1 MAIEAVYL
9 HPEDYDLEVASRQVD
24 DIPFW
29 LDLAQQERPR
39 RVLEVGCGTGRLTI
53 PLARAGAEQGF
64 EVVGLE
70 AEEPMLARA
79 RQLCQ
84 AEPPLVQQAL
94 TLVQGDV
101 RAMRLPCRFEL
112 IVMPYG
118 IAHHLIEV
126 DDQIAAL
133 RSARDH
139 MHPGGLLC
147 IDLGAPDMQFLAQA
161 QRGVPRH
168 VDLEAEAP
176 SGHRLTRT
184 VASTYTPTEQRVV
197 HAYRY
202 ESVKP
207 DGGRDAYPSDFTM
220 HVFFPREVELLCRHT
235 GFRIER
241 MLGFYSGEPCADR
254 SPLMIVLARAV

>member
-9 HPEDYDLEVASRQVD
+9 HPEDYDLEVASRHVD

-29 LDLAQQERPR
+29 IQLAERERPR
-39 RVLEVGCGTGRLTI
+39 RFLEVGAGTGRLSI
-53 PLARAGAEQGF
+53 PLARAAAKQGF

-70 AEEPMLARA
+70 AEEPMLVRA

-84 AEPPLVQQAL
+84 AEPLDVQQAL

-101 RAMRLPCRFEL
+101 RTMRLPWRFEL
-112 IVMPYG
+112 IALPYG
-118 IAHHLIEV
+118 IAHHLVEV

-133 RSARDH
+133 RSAREH
-139 MHPGGLLC
+139 LHPGGLLC
-147 IDLGAPDMQFLAQA
+147 VDLGAPDLQFLAQA
-161 QRGVPRH
+161 QQGVPRH
-168 VDLEAEAP
+168 VDMEAEAP

-184 VASTYTPTEQRVV
+184 VASTYTPAQQRAV

-202 ESVKP
+202 ESVRP
-207 DGGRDAYPSDFTM
+207 DGTKDAYPSDFTM
-220 HVFFPREVELLCRHT
+220 HVFFPRELELLCRHT

-241 MLGFYSGEPCADR
+241 MLGSYDGTPYANDS
-254 SPLMIVLARAV
+254 SLMIVLARAV

>member
-1 MAIEAVYL
+1 MAVEAVYL
-9 HPEDYDLEVASRQVD
+9 HPEDYDLEVASRRVD

-29 LDLAQQERPR
+29 LDLAQKERPR
-39 RVLEVGCGTGRLTI
+39 RFLEVGSGTGRLSI
-53 PLARAGAEQGF
+53 PLARAAAKQGF

-70 AEEPMLARA
+70 AEELMLARA

-84 AEPPLVQQAL
+84 AEPSPAQQAL

-101 RAMRLPCRFEL
+101 RTMRLPWHFEL
-112 IVMPYG
+112 IALPYG

-133 RSARDH
+133 RSAREH
-139 MHPGGLLC
+139 LHPGGLLC

-161 QRGVPRH
+161 QQGVPRH
-168 VDLEAEAP
+168 VDLDAEAP

-184 VASTYTPTEQRVV
+184 VASTYTPAEQRVV

-241 MLGFYSGEPCADR
+241 MLGSYGGKPYADQ
-254 SPLMIVLARAV
+254 SLLMIVLARAV

>member
-39 RVLEVGCGTGRLTI
+39 RFLEVGCGTGRLTI
-53 PLARAGAEQGF
+53 PLARAAAKQGF

-84 AEPPLVQQAL
+84 AEPPPVQQAL
-94 TLVQGDV
+94 TLVQGDM
-101 RAMRLPCRFEL
+101 RAMRLPWRFEL
-112 IVMPYG
+112 IALPYG

-161 QRGVPRH
+161 QQGVPRH

-241 MLGFYSGEPCADR
+241 MLGSYGGKPYADQ
-254 SPLMIVLARAV
+254 SLLMIVLARAV